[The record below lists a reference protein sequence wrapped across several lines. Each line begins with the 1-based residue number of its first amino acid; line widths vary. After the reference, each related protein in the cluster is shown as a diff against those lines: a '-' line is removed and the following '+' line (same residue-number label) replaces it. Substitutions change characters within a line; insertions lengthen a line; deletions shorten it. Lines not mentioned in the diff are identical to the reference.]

1 MNAVERALSLGT
13 MVSEKGAKSAMVPD
27 VWLGNHVLTV
37 KGLVSKEASLK
48 KTLNFLLECL
58 MVRR

>member
-1 MNAVERALSLGT
+1 